1 MLGNLEA
8 AKDSVA
14 RALRRPDLE
23 NDSGLVDRL
32 IDLYTNGKV
41 FQMIREHLR
50 IGCWISALTIGK
62 VQSVYQELK
71 ANGSEGVVPSSRN
84 GIKHGLGQWYI

>member
-32 IDLYTNGKV
+32 IDLYTNGKGLSDDQGT
-41 FQMIREHLR
+41 FKNWMLDICINDR
-50 IGCWISALTIGK
+50 
-62 VQSVYQELK
+62 QS
-71 ANGSEGVVPSSRN
+71 SERLS
-84 GIKHGLGQWYI
+84 GIKGEWQRRCSAQFVKWN